1 MSVRLSVN
9 VDHVATVRN
18 ARGTAYPD
26 PVHAA
31 VLAEK
36 VGADSITAH
45 LREDRRHIRERDV
58 EILRAVVRTLDL
70 EMARAPDVIEFA
82 LQVQPDLASIV
93 PEKREEVT
101 TESGLEVAGDL
112 DSVTE
117 TVQRF
122 QEAGIPVSLF
132 VDPDPRQLEAA
143 AKSGARH
150 VELHTGP
157 YSDATSEEQRARELE
172 RLRAAC
178 QHALHLGLR
187 VKAGH
192 GLRLDNVGPI
202 AALPGME
209 MLSIGHSII
218 GHAIY
223 VGMEQAV
230 REMREAMRV

>member
-36 VGADSITAH
+36 AGADSITAH

-70 EMARAPDVIEFA
+70 EMARAPDVIELA
-82 LQVQPDLASIV
+82 LKVQPDLASIV
-93 PEKREEVT
+93 PEKRQEVT

-112 DSVTE
+112 HSVTQ
-117 TVQRF
+117 TVQAF

-132 VDPDPRQLEAA
+132 IDPDPRQLEAA
-143 AKSGARH
+143 AASGARH

-157 YSDATSEEQRARELE
+157 YSDATTEGQRARELE

-178 QHALHLGLR
+178 HHALQLGLR

-230 REMREAMRV
+230 REMKEAMRV

>member
-1 MSVRLSVN
+1 M
-9 VDHVATVRN
+9 
-18 ARGTAYPD
+18 
-26 PVHAA
+26 HAA

-36 VGADSITAH
+36 AGADSITAH

-70 EMARAPDVIEFA
+70 EMARTPDVIEFA

-93 PEKREEVT
+93 PEKRQEVT
-101 TESGLEVAGDL
+101 TESGLDVAGDL
-112 DSVTE
+112 DGVTE
-117 TVQRF
+117 TVQAFR
-122 QEAGIPVSLF
+122 EVGIPVSLF
-132 VDPDPRQLEAA
+132 VDPDRRQLEATA
-143 AKSGARH
+143 RSGARH

-157 YSDATSEEQRARELE
+157 YSDATSEEQCARELE

-178 QHALHLGLR
+178 HEAVRLGLR